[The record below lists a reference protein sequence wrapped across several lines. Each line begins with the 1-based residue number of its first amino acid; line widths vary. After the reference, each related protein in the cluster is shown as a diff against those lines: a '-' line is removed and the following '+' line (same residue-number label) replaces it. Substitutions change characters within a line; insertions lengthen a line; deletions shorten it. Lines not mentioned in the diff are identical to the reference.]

1 MKYEFEIRGE
11 FYVDD
16 ASSLRLRLDHLVGAV
31 DIITHRW
38 DGRVIS
44 HQVAIPGKLQE
55 KPVKE
60 PEVIVRDISRKSS
73 GGIEIMLEV
82 SG

>member
-11 FYVDD
+11 FYADD
-16 ASSLRLRLDHLVGAV
+16 APYLRLRLDHLVGAV
-31 DIITHRW
+31 NTITQRW

-44 HQVAIPGKLQE
+44 HQVAVPGKLQE

-60 PEVIVRDISRKSS
+60 PVAHVADVSVQGTTTIIVIEVN
-73 GGIEIMLEV
+73 
-82 SG
+82 